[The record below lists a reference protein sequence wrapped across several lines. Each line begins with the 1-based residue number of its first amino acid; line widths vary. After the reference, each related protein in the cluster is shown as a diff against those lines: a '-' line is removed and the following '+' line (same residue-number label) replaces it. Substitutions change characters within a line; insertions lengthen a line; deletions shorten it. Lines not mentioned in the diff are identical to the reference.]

1 MAVEPTP
8 PRGVYVSCT
17 ALEHMAGHIWSRY
30 QPSTSIIRRQQRSQH
45 AREGRSGHH
54 FEYARVSLDE
64 PCSTHTHAAS
74 REVHVLEL

>member
-1 MAVEPTP
+1 MEPSL
-8 PRGVYVSCT
+8 PRDAYVSCA
-17 ALEHMAGHIWSRY
+17 ALEHVDGHIWSRY
-30 QPSTSIIRRQQRSQH
+30 QPSASTIRRQQRSQH

-54 FEYARVSLDE
+54 FEYARGSLDE